1 MAVKEIASLS
11 DAEERLIEYF
21 GDVPDR
27 QDYAGLAFFLSDR
40 ERVAAALEKVSA
52 GIWEE
57 YRQPR
62 YEGTINRFTRAIIRY
77 ATGFGFA
84 CQDNV
89 VFTGPLTSEDFLDLV
104 KRGVLWKDTFAPEHG
119 EFSHSFQ
126 WLAAG
131 LALGWDSKTATL
143 FKGSDVDS
151 VADMYGRDET
161 GISFG
166 KQKLW
171 AWLVDCFPAR
181 TTDPKI
187 DDRKDNIDSDT
198 CRVPNNITALVA
210 GKDDWFIS
218 MYVSY
223 RNKVKLG
230 KAIDEGKKDEVYEKR
245 YSKPEKLKQRSGFQ
259 AIQSY
264 QTAHYE
270 SGRGEMWEGKGPL
283 TEVATPS
290 GAEKNVHRV
299 FQRSTE
305 LQRPAFK
312 PSSTVTFHG
321 AEGEVADHL
330 LKFTMAK

>member
-11 DAEERLIEYF
+11 DAEERLIESF

-40 ERVAAALEKVSA
+40 DRVAAALEKVSA

-89 VFTGPLTSEDFLDLV
+89 VLTGPLTSEDFLDLV

-131 LALGWDSKTATL
+131 QALGWDAKTATL
-143 FKGSDVDS
+143 FKGTDRDS

-161 GISFG
+161 GISLG

-181 TTDPKI
+181 TPDARI
-187 DDRKDNIDSDT
+187 DDRKDNIYSDT

-210 GKDDWFIS
+210 SQDDWFIS

-223 RNKVKLG
+223 RNKAKLG
-230 KAIDEGKKDEVYEKR
+230 TAIKEGRKDEVYEKR
-245 YSKPEKLKQRSGFQ
+245 YKSKEPIAKRSGFQ

-270 SGRGEMWEGKGPL
+270 SGRGEMWEGQGP
-283 TEVATPS
+283 TTAVTTSS
-290 GAEKNVHRV
+290 GTVKNVHRV

-305 LQRPAFK
+305 LQRPNLK

-330 LKFTMAK
+330 LTFTMAK